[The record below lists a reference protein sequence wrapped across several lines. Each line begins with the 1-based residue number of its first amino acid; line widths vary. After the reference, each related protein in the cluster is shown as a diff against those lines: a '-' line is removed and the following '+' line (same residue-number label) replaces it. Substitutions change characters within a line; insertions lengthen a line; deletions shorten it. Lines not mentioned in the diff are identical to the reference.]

1 MVENKLNELPEKVKL
16 VSTKGLIED
25 LRNKYSILIVQKKKK
40 KKLGA
45 FDKIRR
51 NLKKYQKNAFK
62 ILLNQAI
69 ILPPVGLILI
79 HYQMENK
86 MDTL

>member
-45 FDKIRR
+45 FYKIRR

>member
-40 KKLGA
+40 KKIGG
-45 FDKIRR
+45 
-51 NLKKYQKNAFK
+51 
-62 ILLNQAI
+62 ILQNS
-69 ILPPVGLILI
+69 
-79 HYQMENK
+79 
-86 MDTL
+86 